1 MAITLYVMTFGKAFS
16 NYFSKYFNYEDRA
29 SRAEFWFPQIVMFPL
44 GMVFTLI
51 QMFCPGILSLIVML
65 LSFGLIT
72 LPNISLLVRRM
83 HDFDKSG
90 WWVLL
95 EFILIVGFIIIFVF
109 CCMKGTEGANRF
121 GPQGE

>member
-1 MAITLYVMTFGKAFS
+1 M
-16 NYFSKYFNYEDRA
+16 
-29 SRAEFWFPQIVMFPL
+29 
-44 GMVFTLI
+44 FTLI

-95 EFILIVGFIIIFVF
+95 EFIPIVGFIIIFVF
-109 CCMKGTEGANRF
+109 CCSIYRLKST
-121 GPQGE
+121 